1 MSRTKAGTKPNYKT
15 NGATT
20 QLQFLQNYLRGTN
33 ISITAKQASKMFGI
47 AKLHARLFE
56 CKQAGLRI
64 RSKST
69 GNNKELAYKVSARDL
84 TGSRAKLAF

>member
-1 MSRTKAGTKPNYKT
+1 MSRTKANTKANYKT

-20 QLQFLQNYLRGTN
+20 QLQFLQSYLRGTN
-33 ISITAKQASKMFGI
+33 TSITAKQASKMFGI

-69 GNNKELAYKVSARDL
+69 GNNKELEYMMSARDT
-84 TGSRAKLAF
+84 TGSRATLAF